1 LRKATLAIGYAT
13 LLVAL
18 AATARAGSPVLF
30 LDRCAAGC
38 NYTPGFD
45 DSRTNTS
52 SLPSG
57 SSTLSAFAHGDAS
70 FDAIVACVRDT
81 FAPFA
86 IEVTDVDP
94 GGADHFEVAVAGTPQ
109 QLGLLVGV
117 LNVSPTTCQNDGV
130 IANGLAFAFANTL
143 GDVPL
148 EICWNAAQAAGA
160 LLGLDHEILAG
171 DVMTYLAGS
180 LPKTFLDE
188 TAPCGE
194 FQARDCLCG
203 GTTQNS
209 HQRLLAT
216 LPEPGAAA
224 GSIVALVALAVRAR
238 LARLRPR

>member
-1 LRKATLAIGYAT
+1 
-13 LLVAL
+13 
-18 AATARAGSPVLF
+18 VLF

-38 NYTPGFD
+38 NYTPGSD

-52 SLPSG
+52 TIPG
-57 SSTLSAFAHGDAS
+57 SSSALSAFAHDDAS
-70 FDAIVACVRDT
+70 FDAVVACVRDT

-86 IEVTDVDP
+86 IEVTDLDP

-148 EICWNAAQAAGA
+148 EICWNAAQAAGS
-160 LLGLDHEILAG
+160 LLGLDHEVLAG

-180 LPKTFLDE
+180 LPKAFLDE
-188 TAPCGE
+188 TAPCGGTL
-194 FQARDCLCG
+194 ARDCLCG
-203 GTTQNS
+203 GATQNS
-209 HQRLLAT
+209 YQRLLAT

-224 GSIVALVALAVRAR
+224 GGVMALVALARRAR
-238 LARLRPR
+238 LARLRSR